1 MAMNESNLD
10 KVPHNVLIKIRAL
23 YDSLKRAERRLVD
36 YLLAHPEDIAGSMIV
51 DLADRAGC
59 SEATIVRLSK
69 KLGFEGFPELKAA
82 FGSPDESGRHLEYE
96 NILPSDDSTMV
107 AKKVFDATCGALR
120 DTFDLLEKD
129 VYERAI
135 EALIAAPKIVF
146 HGLGDAGV
154 VATEAYYR
162 FVRIGEN
169 CRVSEDPDLQLIQA
183 AHMTKGDV
191 LFAISHTGRSRT
203 ILDAVKQARKKGAT
217 IILITN
223 FPVSPLAKHADIVL
237 LTAVFSKHLTS
248 EVISKRV
255 TELCIIESLYI
266 NYLIR
271 KGSPALERLNAS
283 NDAVRVN
290 KV

>member
-10 KVPHNVLIKIRAL
+10 RVPHGVLVKIRAL
-23 YDSLKRAERRLVD
+23 YDSLKSAERKLVD
-36 YLLAHPEDIAGSMIV
+36 YLLAHPVDVPGAMIV
-51 DLADRAGC
+51 DLADKAGC

-82 FGSPDESGRHLEYE
+82 FASPDESGRRLEYE
-96 NILPSDDSTMV
+96 NILPSDDSIMV
-107 AKKVFDATCGALR
+107 AKKVFDATCGALG
-120 DTFDLLEKD
+120 DTFDLFEKE
-129 VYERAI
+129 VYDRAVD
-135 EALIAAPKIVF
+135 ALLAAPKIVF

-162 FVRIGEN
+162 FARIGEN

-183 AHMTKGDV
+183 AHMKPLDV
-191 LFAISHTGRSRT
+191 LFVISHTGRSRT
-203 ILDAVKQARKKGAT
+203 ILDSVRQARKSGAT
-217 IILITN
+217 VILITN

-237 LTAVFSKHLTS
+237 LTAVFSKHLTG

-255 TELCIIESLYI
+255 TELCIIESLYV

-271 KGSPALERLNAS
+271 KGSSAMERLNIS
-283 NDAVRVN
+283 NEAVKVN
-290 KV
+290 KL